1 MKSKTVKY
9 EKRHHVAIIT
19 LNRPR
24 RMNAVNEEM
33 IAELLPVIDGIQDD
47 RELRVLIL
55 AGAGSAFCSGA
66 DLKDD
71 EEQYPLLKEKDL
83 ETIRHTTRRKIQ
95 RVTLGLQ
102 ALEIP
107 TIAMVN
113 GPAMG
118 AGMDWSLACDLRV
131 GSERARFRL
140 GTGVGLLHGTGG
152 TWLLPRVV
160 GLPKALE
167 IFFTGRILEA
177 DEAEK
182 IGLLNMVV
190 PASDLEAK
198 TMELA
203 QQIARGP
210 CLQIRLHKLQIHRG
224 LSMDLATA
232 LEFAATALPL
242 SITSDEFKEG
252 LTAFREKRAPRF
264 SQG

>member
-1 MKSKTVKY
+1 MKFKTVTY
-9 EKRHHVAIIT
+9 EKRHHVALIT
-19 LNRPR
+19 LNRPG
-24 RMNAVNEEM
+24 RMNAVNGEM
-33 IAELLPVIDGIQDD
+33 ITELLQVIEEALDD
-47 RELRVLIL
+47 REPRVLIL
-55 AGAGSAFCSGA
+55 TGAGPAFCSGA

-71 EEQYPLLKEKDL
+71 EEQYPLLEEKDP
-83 ETIRHTTRRKIQ
+83 ETIRQNTRRQIQ

-113 GPAMG
+113 GAAMG
-118 AGMDWSLACDLRV
+118 AGMDWSLACDLRI
-131 GSERARFRL
+131 GSDKARFRL

-177 DEAEK
+177 NEAEK

-203 QQIARGP
+203 EQIARGP
-210 CLQIRLHKLQIHRG
+210 SLQIRLHKLQIHRG

-232 LEFAATALPL
+232 LEFAATALPF
-242 SITSDEFKEG
+242 SMTSDEFKEG
-252 LTAFREKRAPRF
+252 LTAFREKRPPRF
-264 SQG
+264 SEG